1 MYQGRLQYRGRRS
14 IAFSLLGS
22 AFLWVSLAGCAAHYP
37 INPGEDSVV
46 RQSQYQ
52 VKKMEQAR
60 SDEVFMV
67 LCFSGGGTR
76 AASMSYGVLEALQ
89 AVNLPARQTV
99 QAQDRS
105 TATKTLLDEVNVI
118 MSVSG
123 GSFTAAYYGLH
134 GKDIFKSFREDFLL
148 RDVQGA
154 LFWSVMNPFNWPR
167 LASAQF
173 DRSDLA
179 QEYYD
184 EILFKGATL
193 GDMIKKEGPLV
204 NILATDAIEGVS
216 FSFVP
221 QQFNL
226 ICSDYDRFPVSR
238 AVTASS
244 AFPGPFSPIVL
255 KNYAGQC
262 GYKVPEWV
270 MKAVENPDLS
280 SRVYWLASSLYLY
293 TDSKAKPHIYLIDG
307 GVADNLGVQAVI
319 ESVAGQ
325 GGIRS
330 ALEKSGLSNI
340 GRVAFVVVDA
350 QTRIRRGTIFGDIP
364 GLGFVVDSSSTIMIN
379 RNNFNTMDLLRRYVS
394 DWNAAD
400 VAAGRKPLDV
410 YIVHLNFD
418 ALPDVKEREYF
429 NDIPTALSLPAEQ
442 VDKLRDV
449 AGRLLYSNQDFRRLV
464 TDIGG
469 NIPVK
474 AGQPERAAVNDNKD
488 EKTDGR

>member
-1 MYQGRLQYRGRRS
+1 MNKGKLQHRGRYT
-14 IAFSLLGS
+14 IAFPLLGI
-22 AFLWVSLAGCAAHYP
+22 AILWVSLAGCAAHYP
-37 INPGEDSVV
+37 INPSEGSVD
-46 RQSQYQ
+46 RQLEYQ

-76 AASMSYGVLEALQ
+76 AASMAYGVLEALQ
-89 AVNLPARQTV
+89 EVNLPARPTV
-99 QAQDRS
+99 QAQGRS
-105 TATKTLLDEVNVI
+105 PSKRTLLDEVNVI

-134 GKDIFKSFREDFLL
+134 GKDVFKSFREDFLL

-154 LFWSVMNPFNWPR
+154 LFWSVMNPFSWPR
-167 LASAQF
+167 LFSAQF

-193 GDMIKKEGPLV
+193 GDMIRKEGPLV
-204 NILATDAIEGVS
+204 TILATDAIEGVS

-262 GYKVPEWV
+262 DYKTPNWV

-293 TDSKAKPHIYLIDG
+293 TDSKAKPYIYLIDG

-330 ALEKSGLSNI
+330 SLEKSGLSNI

-350 QTRIRRGTIFGDIP
+350 QTRIQRGTIFGDIP

-379 RNNFNTMDLLRRYVS
+379 RNNFNTMDLLRRYVR

-418 ALPDVKEREYF
+418 ALPDMKEREYF
-429 NDIPTALSLPAEQ
+429 NGIPTALSLPAEQ

-449 AGRLLYSNQDFRRLV
+449 AGRLLYGNQDFKRLV
-464 TDIGG
+464 NDIGG
-469 NIPVK
+469 NVPVK
-474 AGQPERAAVNDNKD
+474 AGHPESAAATPSP
-488 EKTDGR
+488 ESGQMQ

>member
-1 MYQGRLQYRGRRS
+1 LRFFLVGIVTLS
-14 IAFSLLGS
+14 ILFS
-22 AFLWVSLAGCAAHYP
+22 GCSAHYP
-37 INPGEDSVV
+37 INPGAGSVD
-46 RQSQYQ
+46 RQLQYQ
-52 VKKMEQAR
+52 VNKMEQAW

-76 AASMSYGVLEALQ
+76 AASMAYGVLEALQ
-89 AVNLPARQTV
+89 AVNLPARPMV
-99 QAQDRS
+99 QAQGRS
-105 TATKTLLDEVNVI
+105 PSTKTLLDEVNVI

-167 LASAQF
+167 LFSAQF

-204 NILATDAIEGVS
+204 IILATDAIEGIS

-226 ICSDYDRFPVSR
+226 ICSDHDRFPVSR

-255 KNYAGQC
+255 KNYGGHC
-262 GYKVPEWV
+262 DYKVPNWV
-270 MKAVENPDLS
+270 MKAIENPDLS
-280 SRVYWLASSLYLY
+280 SRVYWLASSMYLY
-293 TDSKAKPHIYLIDG
+293 TDAKSKPYIYLIDG

-330 ALEKSGLSNI
+330 ALAKSGLSNL

-350 QTRIRRGTIFGDIP
+350 QTRIQRGTIIGDIP

-379 RNNFNTMDLLRRYVS
+379 RNNFNTMDLLRRYVR
-394 DWNAAD
+394 DWNAED

-418 ALPDVKEREYF
+418 SLPDVKEREYF
-429 NDIPTALSLPAEQ
+429 NNIPTALSLPAEQ

-449 AGRLLYSNQDFRRLV
+449 AGRLLYSNADFRKLV
-464 TDIGG
+464 TDIGSK
-469 NIPVK
+469 IPVM
-474 AGQPERAAVNDNKD
+474 GTRS
-488 EKTDGR
+488 R